1 MDMINIHMYKNFKEY
16 MKISEKLQ
24 ETLQITQLRCILLV
38 VSITSIDPH
47 LPGSLSRVKFIL
59 SVSTLV
65 FHTVRNLLDCLE
77 VQSKKYLL
85 HRIVMKIAE
94 LTRWPI

>member
-1 MDMINIHMYKNFKEY
+1 MDMIDIHMYKNSKEH

-24 ETLQITQLRCILLV
+24 ETLQITQLRWILLA
-38 VSITSIDPH
+38 VSIPSIEPH

-65 FHTVRNLLDCLE
+65 FHTVRFLLACL
-77 VQSKKYLL
+77 
-85 HRIVMKIAE
+85 AE
-94 LTRWPI
+94 IQKVCDALY